1 MAKRYS
7 RRPYRMTPARKA
19 ALRKAQLAS
28 AKRRK
33 RNRRI
38 AVGAAVGGAAVAA
51 YAGYKFGPQA
61 GSIAGDL
68 KARAPRNVAAAQAR
82 ARSAVSPLRKHVTR
96 MRNGLTRGKVDGAGP
111 EGASKAPREW
121 KRTSVPM
128 PTSAE
133 IKKIRENA
141 ERAERARRPESR
153 QRRQG
158 YNEDGTV
165 RERIVGIP
173 REILRGRKPRRKTI
187 KRAMETHNE
196 NIMGMGVEGKNSQQI
211 NSILDTMVAEKQIA
225 PDRRRRR
232 RRGTAKKRRGAA
244 KKRKLT
250 IEEQAMSQWDKD
262 FGG

>member
-1 MAKRYS
+1 MAKGYS

-51 YAGYKFGPQA
+51 YAGYKFGPKA

-68 KARAPRNVAAAQAR
+68 KARTPRNFAGAQAKAR
-82 ARSAVSPLRKHVTR
+82 AAVQPLRTQATR

-111 EGASKAPREW
+111 EGTSKAPKQW
-121 KRTSVPM
+121 KRTTIPM
-128 PTSAE
+128 PTEKE
-133 IKKIRENA
+133 INAIRKKD

-153 QRRQG
+153 QARQG

-165 RERIVGIP
+165 RERVVGIP
-173 REILRGRKPRRKTI
+173 REILKGMRPRRKNV
-187 KRAMETHNE
+187 KRAMEIHNE
-196 NIMGMGVEGKNSQQI
+196 NIMGMGVEGKNTAQI
-211 NSILDTMVAEKQIA
+211 NSILDTMVAEGEILR
-225 PDRRRRR
+225 DRRKR
-232 RRGTAKKRRGAA
+232 RRGAKKRRRGGSTR
-244 KKRKLT
+244 KRRPT
-250 IEEQAMSQWDKD
+250 IEEQAMSQWDQD
-262 FGG
+262 FG